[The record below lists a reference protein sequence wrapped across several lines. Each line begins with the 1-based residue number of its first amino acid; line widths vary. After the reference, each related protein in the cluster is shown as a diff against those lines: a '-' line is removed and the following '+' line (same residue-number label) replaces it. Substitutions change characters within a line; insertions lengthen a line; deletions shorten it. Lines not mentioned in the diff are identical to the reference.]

1 MKPIYYMQ
9 SNSKWGKLPFTSTN
23 NPKQTIASSGCGTT
37 CAAMVLATL
46 LNDATIL
53 PDFTAKLC
61 VNNGFRTVNDGT
73 DFKFFPFIAKKY
85 GLELIEC
92 YKTDEAVKHLQEGA
106 LVICSMTGIK
116 DSKGNVIASGYFTKG
131 GHFILAYDVKDGN
144 IIVNDPNS
152 TIRTK
157 ASIEIFKQQCQK
169 YFIFTKA
176 EVKTMNWKEILEKVS
191 EQSPDWEK
199 AITTAQNVAI
209 ADGNLGD
216 LEIFKYLPQL
226 IEKVYEMSPK
236 K

>member
-61 VNNGFRTVNDGT
+61 VNNRFRTVNDGT

-85 GLELIEC
+85 NLQLIEI
-92 YKTDEAVKHLQEGA
+92 YKTDEAVKHLQNGA
-106 LVICSMTGIK
+106 LVICSMTK
-116 DSKGNVIASGYFTKG
+116 GYFTTG
-131 GHFILAYDVKDGN
+131 GHFILAYNVKDGN
-144 IIVNDPNS
+144 IIVHDPNS
-152 TIRTK
+152 TVRTK
-157 ASIEIFKQQCQK
+157 ATIEIFKQQCQK
-169 YFIFTKA
+169 YFIFTKT